1 MEENKCIAH
10 DRFRVTPTGR
20 RELLAQGYG
29 VYVPEPVVKLSDDH
43 PCKGCIWYSRNTNV
57 LFCPFP
63 NCVRK
68 KKGIGNAK
76 EDENDY
82 ECGKSK
88 GEAGGGLADEGQGTQ
103 KR

>member
-1 MEENKCIAH
+1 MKEKKCITTMEENKCIAH

-20 RELLAQGYG
+20 REPLAQGYG
-29 VYVPEPVVKLSDDH
+29 VYIPEPVVKLSDDH

-76 EDENDY
+76 EDEN
-82 ECGKSK
+82 
-88 GEAGGGLADEGQGTQ
+88 AD
-103 KR
+103 